1 MIKNLAEVSN
11 IIPGYA
17 FKQSDFVENSI
28 SIAIKIKD
36 IQPPY
41 VNLEKSSMVNIPEQL
56 LHKFEKYRVKDGDI
70 LIAMTGATIGKV
82 GRVPDFNSYFNV
94 FINQRVCRVDPKKD
108 IDKDFLYFLLSNYN
122 FEKHIFNFIDSQT
135 AQPNISAKSIG
146 KYQFDLP
153 DLPTQK
159 RISSFILSLE
169 NKIKI
174 NLKLNKSLEELAQTL
189 YKHWFV
195 DFEFPNKEG
204 KPYKSSGGEM
214 VESEIG
220 IIPKEW
226 NVTHLDDLFDFERG
240 IEPGSKNYSETKT
253 EGHIPFI
260 RVGDLES
267 TPKIYVD
274 TSLVKDKTC
283 KPDDVMI
290 SFDGAIGR
298 VGIGLSGAY
307 STGIRKVTSKNN
319 DIGFSFI
326 YGLVKSQNIQDQILT
341 YANGTTILHAGSSIK
356 HLVMP
361 FNLGAVLKLEQ
372 ILQPLMKKILNNF
385 DENRNLEALR
395 DTLLPRLMSGEIE
408 V

>member
-1 MIKNLAEVSN
+1 MSYSL
-11 IIPGYA
+11 
-17 FKQSDFVENSI
+17 
-28 SIAIKIKD
+28 
-36 IQPPY
+36 
-41 VNLEKSSMVNIPEQL
+41 
-56 LHKFEKYRVKDGDI
+56 GDI
-70 LIAMTGATIGKV
+70 LGKRGYIRGPFGSSLRRGEMLDQGIPVYEQLNAIHNNREFRYFIDENKFQELERFKVEEGDVLISCSGTVGKTTIIKTNDPLGIISQALLILRPNRELMIPEFLKYFLDSKV
-82 GRVPDFNSYFNV
+82 GQERLISRSHGSV
-94 FINQRVCRVDPKKD
+94 
-108 IDKDFLYFLLSNYN
+108 
-122 FEKHIFNFIDSQT
+122 QT
-135 AQPNISAKSIG
+135 NIAKRSDVETLQLPN
-146 KYQFDLP
+146 
-153 DLPTQK
+153 
-159 RISSFILSLE
+159 LSLE
-169 NKIKI
+169 VQKKVVSILSSLDDKIELNNKI
-174 NLKLNKSLEELAQTL
+174 NKTLEELAQTL
-189 YKHWFV
+189 YKHWLI
-195 DFEFPNKEG
+195 DFEFPNEEG

>member
-1 MIKNLAEVSN
+1 MELDMSLSDFDLLCLSDVSTYVKEKVKSTELSTGTYVSTENMLPNKAGLIDATKVSDGRHTRFDINDVLISN
-11 IIPGYA
+11 IRPY
-17 FKQSDFVENSI
+17 FK
-28 SIAIKIKD
+28 KIWFAD
-36 IQPPY
+36 
-41 VNLEKSSMVNIPEQL
+41 
-56 LHKFEKYRVKDGDI
+56 
-70 LIAMTGATIGKV
+70 KV
-82 GRVPDFNSYFNV
+82 GGCSTDVLVFRNNKKITPKYLYYSLLDDQFFNYMMSGSKGTKMPRGDKAHIMDYELLVPNLNKQV
-94 FINQRVCRVDPKKD
+94 
-108 IDKDFLYFLLSNYN
+108 
-122 FEKHIFNFIDSQT
+122 
-135 AQPNISAKSIG
+135 SI
-146 KYQFDLP
+146 
-153 DLPTQK
+153 T
-159 RISSFILSLE
+159 SILSSIDDKIE
-169 NKIKI
+169 INNKI
-174 NLKLNKSLEELAQTL
+174 NKTLEELAQTL

-195 DFEFPNKEG
+195 DFEFPNEEG
-204 KPYKSSGGEM
+204 KSYKSSGGEM
-214 VESEIG
+214 VESEFG
-220 IIPKEW
+220 NIPKGW
-226 NVTHLDDLFDFERG
+226 NVTYLDDLFDFERG

-283 KPDDVMI
+283 KPDDVMV